1 LSKNPFP
8 FHGLSTKEVTERKKD
23 VPHKVSEQN
32 ELLILLKDTVFE
44 PVFILLIASA
54 GVYLLLGELS
64 EAIFLLSAVILVSA
78 ISFFQTYRSRKA
90 LSLLEV
96 LTATKTKVIRD
107 DEVIEINSEE
117 IVNGDYLISEE
128 GTLLAADGLIV
139 HSNDFAV
146 NESMLTGE
154 SLAVHKN
161 TKKEN
166 NIVYQGTLAISGLA
180 VYEVT
185 ATGAESRAARLAA
198 VAKGIKTE
206 KPPLYKQILSFVKA
220 MTIVGL
226 VCFIIVLAINYYQ
239 TNQFLESLLSALTL
253 AMSILPEEIPVAFT
267 TFMALGAWK
276 LSKTGI
282 LVKGLNTVETLGA
295 STVICIDKTGTITE
309 NRMELS
315 AVFTFKTGETLN
327 EIDLKSKTTLNEVIE
342 FGMWASEP
350 VPFDPMEISL
360 HEFYKNHA
368 SKDER
373 KEYSMIHEYPL
384 GGQPPMMT
392 HLFENKLGD
401 RIIAAKGAA
410 EQIMNVS
417 GLTKDEKEKISKKII
432 ELSSSGYRILGV
444 ARAQF
449 EGNSFPTDQQ
459 DFEFN
464 FIGLLA
470 FYDPPK
476 QNIEKVFNQFY
487 DAGIKVKIIT
497 GDNALT
503 TSTIAKQCGFRNAEK
518 TIDGTDLLDMSDEEL
533 IKVANDYNI
542 FTRMFPEA
550 KLRIIEVLKQNGEV
564 VAMTG
569 DGVNDSLALKSAH
582 IGIAMGKKG
591 SEVARQASSLVLID
605 DDLSH
610 MVEAIAIGRRIYEN
624 LKKAIQYIISIH
636 IPIILIVTVPLL
648 LFWKYTNIFT
658 PVHVIFLELIMG
670 PTCSIIFEN
679 EPIEPDSMNKS
690 PRKLSSSF
698 FSFHELSMSIIQG
711 IIITAFCL
719 GLGYY
724 YMQNDH
730 SIAEVRTIIYST
742 LIFSNSFLTLSNR
755 SFYFSILTTIQ
766 YKNILIPLMLS
777 ISLLVLLLS
786 IYFTPLQNIFQFVPL
801 EAIDLT
807 FCFIA
812 GFASVIWVEI
822 FKLIR
827 RRIAIHIETPI
838 KKNSDTDHAIV

>member
-1 LSKNPFP
+1 MSNNPFP
-8 FHGLSTKEVTERKKD
+8 FKGLSSEEVSARKKD
-23 VPHKVSEQN
+23 DIHKDSEHS
-32 ELLILLKDTVFE
+32 EFLIILKETVLE
-44 PVFILLIASA
+44 PIFILLIASA
-54 GVYLLLGELS
+54 AVYLLLGEFS
-64 EAIFLLSAVILVSA
+64 EAIFLMSAVILVSA

-107 DEVIEINSEE
+107 DEVKEIRSEE
-117 IVNGDYLISEE
+117 IVNGDFLISEE
-128 GTLLAADGLIV
+128 GSLLAADGIIV
-139 HSNDFAV
+139 HCNDFAV
-146 NESMLTGE
+146 NEAMLTGE
-154 SLAVHKN
+154 SLAVSKN
-161 TKKEN
+161 TNKDN
-166 NIVYQGTLAISGLA
+166 NKVFQGTVAVSGLA
-180 VYEVT
+180 VYQVT
-185 ATGAESRAARLAA
+185 ATGAESRAAQLAA
-198 VAKGIKTE
+198 LAKTIKTE
-206 KPPLYKQILSFVKA
+206 KPPLYKQILSFVKS
-220 MTIVGL
+220 MTLVGL
-226 VCFIIVLAINYYQ
+226 VCFLLVLGINFYQ

-309 NRMELS
+309 NRMELT
-315 AVFTFKTGETLN
+315 AVYIYKTDEILTDKDLSEQKSLN
-327 EIDLKSKTTLNEVIE
+327 EAAE

-350 VPFDPMEISL
+350 VPFDPMEIAL
-360 HEFYKNHA
+360 HEFYKEHV
-368 SKDER
+368 KTDER
-373 KEYSMIHEYPL
+373 PKYKMIHEYPL

-392 HLFENKLGD
+392 HLFENKDGN
-401 RIIAAKGAA
+401 RIIAAKGAP
-410 EQIMNVS
+410 EQIMEIS
-417 GLTKDEKEKISKKII
+417 GLKKAEKEKIKKKTE
-432 ELSSSGYRILGV
+432 ELALKGYRILGV
-444 ARAQF
+444 ARTQF
-449 EGNSFPTDQQ
+449 EGDSFPENQQ
-459 DFEFN
+459 DFEFT

-476 QNIEKVFNQFY
+476 HNIENVFKQFY
-487 DAGIKVKIIT
+487 NAGILVKIIT

-503 TSTIAKQCGFRNAEK
+503 TSTIAKQCGFRDAENTLEGK
-518 TIDGTDLLDMSDEEL
+518 DLINMSDEEVL
-533 IKVANDYNI
+533 KAADTCNI

-550 KLRIIEVLKQNGEV
+550 KLRIIDALKQKGHV

-591 SEVARQASSLVLID
+591 SEVARQASSLILVD

-679 EPIEPDSMNKS
+679 EPIEPDSMNKA
-690 PRKLSSSF
+690 PRKLSTSF
-698 FSFHELSMSIIQG
+698 FSFNELSMSIIQG
-711 IIITAFCL
+711 LVITGACL

-724 YMQNDH
+724 YMENDH
-730 SIAEVRTIIYST
+730 TITEVRTIIYST
-742 LIFSNSFLTLSNR
+742 LILSNIFLTLSNR
-755 SFYFSILTTIQ
+755 SFYYSVLTTIQ
-766 YKNILIPLMLS
+766 YKNILIPLILS
-777 ISLLVLLLS
+777 VSLIILLLS
-786 IYFTPLQNIFQFVPL
+786 IYFTTFQNIFQFVPL
-801 EAIDLT
+801 QAFDFSYCLLAAFAGVMWIEIVK
-807 FCFIA
+807 FI
-812 GFASVIWVEI
+812 
-822 FKLIR
+822 KR
-827 RRIAIHIETPI
+827 RMQVQA
-838 KKNSDTDHAIV
+838 V

>member
-1 LSKNPFP
+1 MSNNPFP
-8 FHGLSTKEVTERKKD
+8 FKGLSSEEVSARKKD
-23 VPHKVSEQN
+23 DLHKDPEQSEFFI
-32 ELLILLKDTVFE
+32 ILKETVLE
-44 PVFILLIASA
+44 PIFILLIASA
-54 GVYLLLGELS
+54 GVYLLLGEFS
-64 EAIFLLSAVILVSA
+64 EAIFLMSAVILVSA

-107 DEVIEINSEE
+107 GEVKEIRSEE
-117 IVNGDYLISEE
+117 IVNGDFLVSEE
-128 GTLLAADGLIV
+128 GSLLAADGIIV
-139 HSNDFAV
+139 HCNDFAV
-146 NESMLTGE
+146 NEAMLTGE
-154 SLAVHKN
+154 SLAVSKN
-161 TKKEN
+161 TNKDN
-166 NIVYQGTLAISGLA
+166 NVVFQGTLAVSGLA

-185 ATGAESRAARLAA
+185 ATGAESRAAQLAA
-198 VAKGIKTE
+198 LAKNIKTE
-206 KPPLYKQILSFVKA
+206 KPPLYKQILSFVKS
-220 MTIVGL
+220 MTLVGL
-226 VCFIIVLAINYYQ
+226 VCFLLVLGINFYQ

-309 NRMELS
+309 NRMELT
-315 AVFTFKTGETLN
+315 AVYIYKTDEILTDKELSEQKSLN
-327 EIDLKSKTTLNEVIE
+327 EAAE

-350 VPFDPMEISL
+350 VPFDPMEIAL
-360 HEFYKNHA
+360 HEFYKEHV
-368 SKDER
+368 KTDER
-373 KEYSMIHEYPL
+373 PKYKMIHEYPL

-392 HLFENKLGD
+392 HLFENKQGN
-401 RIIAAKGAA
+401 RIIAAKGAP
-410 EQIMNVS
+410 EQIMEVS
-417 GLTKDEKEKISKKII
+417 GLKKAEKGKITEKIK
-432 ELSSSGYRILGV
+432 ELALKGYRILGV

-449 EGNSFPTDQQ
+449 EGDSFPENQQ
-459 DFEFN
+459 DFEFT

-476 QNIEKVFNQFY
+476 PNIENVFKQFY
-487 DAGIKVKIIT
+487 NAGISVKIIT

-503 TSTIAKQCGFRNAEK
+503 TSTIAKQCGFRDAENTLEGK
-518 TIDGTDLLDMSDEEL
+518 DLINMSDKEIL
-533 IKVANDYNI
+533 NAADNCNI

-550 KLRIIEVLKQNGEV
+550 KLRIIDALKQNGHV

-591 SEVARQASSLVLID
+591 SEVARQASSLILVD

-679 EPIEPDSMNKS
+679 EPIEPNSMKKA
-690 PRKLSSSF
+690 PRKLSTNF
-698 FSFHELSMSIIQG
+698 FSFNELSMSIIQG
-711 IIITAFCL
+711 IVITGVCL

-724 YMQNDH
+724 YMENEH
-730 SIAEVRTIIYST
+730 TITEVRTIIYST
-742 LIFSNSFLTLSNR
+742 LILSNIFLTLSNR
-755 SFYFSILTTIQ
+755 SFYYSVLTTIQ
-766 YKNILIPLMLS
+766 YKNILIPLILS
-777 ISLLVLLLS
+777 ASLIILLLS
-786 IYFTPLQNIFQFVPL
+786 IYFTPFQNIFQFVPL
-801 EAIDLT
+801 EAIDLSYCLIAA
-807 FCFIA
+807 FAGVMWIEIVKFI
-812 GFASVIWVEI
+812 
-822 FKLIR
+822 KR
-827 RRIAIHIETPI
+827 RM
-838 KKNSDTDHAIV
+838 

>member
-1 LSKNPFP
+1 LSSNPFP
-8 FHGLSTKEVTERKKD
+8 FKGLSSEEVNVRKKED
-23 VPHKVSEQN
+23 VLKDSEQS
-32 ELLILLKDTVFE
+32 EFFIILKETVLE
-44 PVFILLIASA
+44 PIFILLIASA
-54 GVYLLLGELS
+54 AVYLLLGEFS
-64 EAIFLLSAVILVSA
+64 EAIFLMSAVILVSA

-107 DEVIEINSEE
+107 DEVKEIRSEE
-117 IVNGDYLISEE
+117 IVNGDFLVSEE
-128 GTLLAADGLIV
+128 GSLLAADGIIV
-139 HSNDFAV
+139 HCNDFAV
-146 NESMLTGE
+146 NEAILTGE
-154 SLAVHKN
+154 SLAVSKDTN
-161 TKKEN
+161 KAN
-166 NIVYQGTLAISGLA
+166 NIVFQGTVAVSGLA

-185 ATGAESRAARLAA
+185 ATGAESRAAQLAA
-198 VAKGIKTE
+198 LAKNIKAE
-206 KPPLYKQILSFVKA
+206 KPPLYKQILSFVKS
-220 MTIVGL
+220 MTLVGL
-226 VCFIIVLAINYYQ
+226 VCFLLVLGFNFYQ

-309 NRMELS
+309 NRMKLTAVYIYKTDEILTDKDLS
-315 AVFTFKTGETLN
+315 EQKSLN
-327 EIDLKSKTTLNEVIE
+327 EAAE

-350 VPFDPMEISL
+350 VPFDPMEIAL
-360 HEFYKNHA
+360 LEFYKKHV
-368 SKDER
+368 KTDER
-373 KEYSMIHEYPL
+373 SGYKMIHEYPL

-392 HLFENKLGD
+392 HLFENKHGN
-401 RIIAAKGAA
+401 RIIAAKGAP
-410 EQIMNVS
+410 EQIMEVS
-417 GLTKDEKEKISKKII
+417 GLKEAEKEKIKEKIE
-432 ELSSSGYRILGV
+432 ELALKGYRILGV
-444 ARAQF
+444 ARAKF
-449 EGNSFPTDQQ
+449 EGDSFPENQQ
-459 DFEFN
+459 DFEFT

-476 QNIEKVFNQFY
+476 HNIENVFKQFY
-487 DAGIKVKIIT
+487 NAGISVKIIT

-503 TSTIAKQCGFRNAEK
+503 TSTIAKQCGFRDAERTLEGK
-518 TIDGTDLLDMSDEEL
+518 DLINMSDEEVL
-533 IKVANDYNI
+533 NAADRCNI

-550 KLRIIEVLKQNGEV
+550 KLRIIDALKQKGHV

-591 SEVARQASSLVLID
+591 SEVARQASSLILVD

-679 EPIEPDSMNKS
+679 EPIEPNSMKKA
-690 PRKLSSSF
+690 PRKLSTSF
-698 FSFHELSMSIIQG
+698 FSFTELSMSIIQG
-711 IIITAFCL
+711 IVITGVCL

-724 YMQNDH
+724 YMEKDH
-730 SIAEVRTIIYST
+730 TITEVRTIIYST
-742 LIFSNSFLTLSNR
+742 LILSNIFLTLSNR
-755 SFYFSILTTIQ
+755 SFYYSVLTTIQ
-766 YKNILIPLMLS
+766 YKNILIPLILS
-777 ISLLVLLLS
+777 ASLIILLLS
-786 IYFTPLQNIFQFVPL
+786 IYFTPFQNIFQFVPL
-801 EAIDLT
+801 EAIDLIYCLIAA
-807 FCFIA
+807 FSGVMWIEIVKFI
-812 GFASVIWVEI
+812 
-822 FKLIR
+822 KR
-827 RRIAIHIETPI
+827 RM
-838 KKNSDTDHAIV
+838 

>member
-1 LSKNPFP
+1 LSNNPFP
-8 FHGLSTKEVTERKKD
+8 FKGLSSEEVNARKKD
-23 VPHKVSEQN
+23 DIHKDSEQS
-32 ELLILLKDTVFE
+32 EFFIILKETVLE
-44 PVFILLIASA
+44 PIFILLIASA
-54 GVYLLLGELS
+54 GVYLLLGEFS
-64 EAIFLLSAVILVSA
+64 EAIFLMSAVILVSA

-96 LTATKTKVIRD
+96 LTATKTKVIRN
-107 DEVIEINSEE
+107 DEVIEIRSEE
-117 IVNGDYLISEE
+117 IVNGDFLVSEE
-128 GTLLAADGLIV
+128 GSLLAADGTIV
-139 HSNDFAV
+139 HCNDFAV
-146 NESMLTGE
+146 NEAMLTGE
-154 SLAVHKN
+154 SLAVSKN
-161 TKKEN
+161 TNKDTN
-166 NIVYQGTLAISGLA
+166 LVFQGTLAVSGLA

-185 ATGAESRAARLAA
+185 ATGAESRAAQLAA
-198 VAKGIKTE
+198 IAKNIKTE
-206 KPPLYKQILSFVKA
+206 KPPLYKQILSFVKS
-220 MTIVGL
+220 MTLVGL
-226 VCFIIVLAINYYQ
+226 LCFLLVLGINFYQ

-309 NRMELS
+309 NRMELT
-315 AVFTFKTGETLN
+315 AVYIFKTDEILTEKELSKQKSLN
-327 EIDLKSKTTLNEVIE
+327 EAAE

-350 VPFDPMEISL
+350 VPFDPMEIAL
-360 HEFYKNHA
+360 HDFYKEHV
-368 SKDER
+368 KTDER
-373 KEYSMIHEYPL
+373 PGYKMIHEYPL

-392 HLFENKLGD
+392 HLFENKQGN
-401 RIIAAKGAA
+401 RIIAAKGAP
-410 EQIMNVS
+410 EQIMEVS
-417 GLTKDEKEKISKKII
+417 GLKKAEKGKITEKIK
-432 ELSSSGYRILGV
+432 ELALKGYRILGV

-449 EGNSFPTDQQ
+449 EGNSFPENQQ
-459 DFEFN
+459 DFEFT

-476 QNIEKVFNQFY
+476 HNMENVFKQFY
-487 DAGIKVKIIT
+487 NAGISVKIIT

-503 TSTIAKQCGFRNAEK
+503 TSTIAKQCGFRDAENTLEGK
-518 TIDGTDLLDMSDEEL
+518 DLINMSDEEVL
-533 IKVANDYNI
+533 KAAETCNI

-550 KLRIIEVLKQNGEV
+550 KLKIIDALKQKGHV

-591 SEVARQASSLVLID
+591 SEVARQASSLILID

-679 EPIEPDSMNKS
+679 EPIEPDSMNKA
-690 PRKLSSSF
+690 PRKLSTSF
-698 FSFHELSMSIIQG
+698 FSFNELSMSIIQG
-711 IIITAFCL
+711 LVITGVCL

-724 YMQNDH
+724 YMENEH
-730 SIAEVRTIIYST
+730 TIAEVRTIIYST
-742 LIFSNSFLTLSNR
+742 LILSNIFLTLSNR
-755 SFYFSILTTIQ
+755 SFYYSVLTTIQ
-766 YKNILIPLMLS
+766 YKNILIPLILS
-777 ISLLVLLLS
+777 ASLIILLLS
-786 IYFTPLQNIFQFVPL
+786 IYFTPFQNIFQFVPL
-801 EAIDLT
+801 QAIDLSYCLIAA
-807 FCFIA
+807 FAGVMWIEIVKFI
-812 GFASVIWVEI
+812 
-822 FKLIR
+822 KR
-827 RRIAIHIETPI
+827 RM
-838 KKNSDTDHAIV
+838 

>member
-1 LSKNPFP
+1 LSNNPFP
-8 FHGLSTKEVTERKKD
+8 FKGLSSEEVSLRKKD
-23 VPHKVSEQN
+23 AIRKDSEQS
-32 ELLILLKDTVFE
+32 EFFIILKETVLE
-44 PVFILLIASA
+44 PIFILLIASA
-54 GVYLLLGELS
+54 VVYLLLGEFS
-64 EAIFLLSAVILVSA
+64 EAIFLMSAVILVST

-107 DEVIEINSEE
+107 GEVKEIRSEE
-117 IVNGDYLISEE
+117 IVNGDFLVSEE
-128 GTLLAADGLIV
+128 GSLLAADGIIV
-139 HSNDFAV
+139 HCNDFAV
-146 NESMLTGE
+146 NEAMLTGE
-154 SLAVHKN
+154 SLAVSKN
-161 TKKEN
+161 TNKDN
-166 NIVYQGTLAISGLA
+166 NVVFQGTLAVSGLA

-185 ATGAESRAARLAA
+185 ATGAESRAAQLAA
-198 VAKGIKTE
+198 LAKNIKTE
-206 KPPLYKQILSFVKA
+206 KPPLYKQILSFVKS
-220 MTIVGL
+220 MTLVGL
-226 VCFIIVLAINYYQ
+226 VCFLLVLGINYYQ

-309 NRMELS
+309 NRMELT
-315 AVFTFKTGETLN
+315 AVYIYSTDEILTDKELSEQESLN
-327 EIDLKSKTTLNEVIE
+327 EAAE

-350 VPFDPMEISL
+350 VPFDPMEIAL
-360 HEFYKNHA
+360 HEFYQDHA
-368 SKDER
+368 KTDER
-373 KEYSMIHEYPL
+373 PGYRMIHEYPL

-392 HLFENKLGD
+392 HLFENKQGN
-401 RIIAAKGAA
+401 RIIAAKGAP
-410 EQIMNVS
+410 EQVMEVS
-417 GLTKDEKEKISKKII
+417 GLKEAEKSKITGKIK
-432 ELSSSGYRILGV
+432 ELALKGYRILGV
-444 ARAQF
+444 AKTRF
-449 EGNSFPTDQQ
+449 EGDSFPENQE
-459 DFEFN
+459 DFDFT

-476 QNIEKVFNQFY
+476 HNIENVFNQFY
-487 DAGIKVKIIT
+487 DAGVSVKIIS

-503 TSTIAKQCGFRNAEK
+503 TSTIAKQCGFRDAEN
-518 TIDGTDLLDMSDEEL
+518 TLDGKDLVNMSDKDIL
-533 IKVANDYNI
+533 KAADNCNI

-550 KLRIIEVLKQNGEV
+550 KLRIIDALKQNGNV

-569 DGVNDSLALKSAH
+569 DGVNDSLALKAAH

-591 SEVARQASSLVLID
+591 SEVARQASSLILVD

-679 EPIEPDSMNKS
+679 EPIEPNSMKKA
-690 PRKLSSSF
+690 PRKLSTSF
-698 FSFHELSMSIIQG
+698 FSFNELFMSIIQG
-711 IIITAFCL
+711 IVITGVCL

-724 YMQNDH
+724 YMENEH
-730 SIAEVRTIIYST
+730 TIAEVRTIIYST
-742 LIFSNSFLTLSNR
+742 LILSNVFLTLANR
-755 SFYFSILTTIQ
+755 SFHYSVLTTIQ
-766 YKNILIPLMLS
+766 YKNMLIPLILS
-777 ISLLVLLLS
+777 ASLIILLLS
-786 IYFTPLQNIFQFVPL
+786 IYFSPFQKIFQFVRL
-801 EAIDLT
+801 EAIDLSYCLIAA
-807 FCFIA
+807 FAGVMWIEIVKFI
-812 GFASVIWVEI
+812 
-822 FKLIR
+822 KR
-827 RRIAIHIETPI
+827 R
-838 KKNSDTDHAIV
+838 N

>member
-8 FHGLSTKEVTERKKD
+8 FHGLSTKEVSERKKD
-23 VPHKVSEQN
+23 TSQKVSKQS
-32 ELLILLKDTVFE
+32 ELVVILKETVFE
-44 PVFILLIASA
+44 PVFILLIVSA
-54 GVYLLLGELS
+54 AVYLLLGELA
-64 EAIFLLSAVILVSA
+64 EALFLMSAVLLVSA
-78 ISFFQTYRSRKA
+78 ISFFQTYRSRRA

-96 LTATKTKVIRD
+96 MTATKTKVIRD
-107 DEVIEINSEE
+107 GEVREIKSEE
-117 IVNGDYLISEE
+117 IVIGDFLVSEE
-128 GTLLAADGLIV
+128 GSLLAADGIIV

-146 NESMLTGE
+146 NEAMLTGE
-154 SLAVHKN
+154 SLSVYKN
-161 TKKEN
+161 TDKEN
-166 NIVYQGTLAISGLA
+166 NIVYQGTLTVSGLA
-180 VYEVT
+180 VYEVI
-185 ATGAESRAARLAA
+185 ATGTESRAAQLSALA
-198 VAKGIKTE
+198 KNIKTE
-206 KPPLYKQILSFVKA
+206 KAPLYKQILSFVKA

-226 VCFIIVLAINYYQ
+226 VCFLIVLAINYYQ

-315 AVFTFKTGETLN
+315 AVYTYKTGETSTQS
-327 EIDLKSKTTLNEVIE
+327 DLIAQTRLNEVVE

-350 VPFDPMEISL
+350 VPFDPMEVAL
-360 HEFYKNHA
+360 HEFYKKHV

-373 KEYSMIHEYPL
+373 QEYLMIHEYPL

-392 HLFENKLGD
+392 HLFENKQGN

-410 EQIMNVS
+410 EQIINVS
-417 GLTKDEKEKISKKII
+417 GLKIDEKEKITKKII
-432 ELSSSGYRILGV
+432 ELASSGYRILGV

-449 EGNSFPTDQQ
+449 EGNSFPSNQQ
-459 DFEFN
+459 DFEFT

-476 QNIEKVFNQFY
+476 PNIENVFKQFY
-487 DAGIKVKIIT
+487 EAGIAVKIIT

-518 TIDGTDLLDMSDEEL
+518 TLDGKDLINMSDKDL
-533 IKVANDYNI
+533 NKAANDYNI

-550 KLRIIEVLKQNGEV
+550 KLRIIEALKQNGEV

-636 IPIILIVTVPLL
+636 IPIILIVTIPLL
-648 LFWKYTNIFT
+648 LSWKYTNIFT

-690 PRKLSSSF
+690 PRKLSTSF
-698 FSFHELSMSIIQG
+698 FSFDELSMSIIQG
-711 IIITAFCL
+711 IVITGFCL

-724 YMQNDH
+724 YMENEH
-730 SIAEVRTIIYST
+730 AIAEVRTIIYTT
-742 LIFSNSFLTLSNR
+742 LILSNIFLTLSNR
-755 SFYFSILTTIQ
+755 SFYYSVLTTIQ
-766 YKNILIPLMLS
+766 YKNMLIPLILS
-777 ISLLVLLLS
+777 ISFIVLLLS
-786 IYFTPLQNIFQFVPL
+786 IYFTPFQNIFQFVPL
-801 EAIDLT
+801 KAIDLT
-807 FCFIA
+807 FCLIA
-812 GFASVIWVEI
+812 GFAGVMWVEI
-822 FKLIR
+822 VKLIK
-827 RRIAIHIETPI
+827 RRIAIQI
-838 KKNSDTDHAIV
+838 K

>member
-1 LSKNPFP
+1 MSNNPFP
-8 FHGLSTKEVTERKKD
+8 FKGLSSEEVNRRKKD
-23 VPHKVSEQN
+23 PSHEITEQSEF
-32 ELLILLKDTVFE
+32 LIILKETVLE

-54 GVYLLLGELS
+54 AVYLLLGEFS
-64 EAIFLLSAVILVSA
+64 EAIFLMSAVILVSA

-107 DEVIEINSEE
+107 GEVKEINSEE
-117 IVNGDYLISEE
+117 IVNGDFLVSEE
-128 GTLLAADGLIV
+128 GSLLAADGKIV

-146 NESMLTGE
+146 NEAMLTGE
-154 SLAVHKN
+154 SLAVSKN
-161 TKKEN
+161 TNTDN
-166 NIVYQGTLAISGLA
+166 NVVFQGTLAVSGLA

-185 ATGAESRAARLAA
+185 ATGADSRAAQLAA
-198 VAKGIKTE
+198 LAKNIKTE
-206 KPPLYKQILSFVKA
+206 KPPLYKQILSFVKV
-220 MTIVGL
+220 MTLVGL
-226 VCFIIVLAINYYQ
+226 ICFILVLAINFYL

-276 LSKTGI
+276 LSKIGI
-282 LVKGLNTVETLGA
+282 LVKGINTVETLGA

-309 NRMELS
+309 NRMELT
-315 AVFTFKTGETLN
+315 AVYIYKTDETLTDKN
-327 EIDLKSKTTLNEVIE
+327 LNEQNFLNEAAE

-350 VPFDPMEISL
+350 VPFDPMEIAL
-360 HEFYKNHA
+360 HEFYKEHV
-368 SKDER
+368 KTDER
-373 KEYSMIHEYPL
+373 PGYKMIHEYPL

-392 HLFENKLGD
+392 HLFENKQGN
-401 RIIAAKGAA
+401 RIIAAKGAP
-410 EQIMNVS
+410 EQIMEVS
-417 GLTKDEKEKISKKII
+417 GLKKAEKEKITEKIRD
-432 ELSSSGYRILGV
+432 LALKGYRILGV
-444 ARAQF
+444 ARTQF
-449 EGNSFPTDQQ
+449 EGSSFPENQQ
-459 DFEFN
+459 DFEFT

-476 QNIEKVFNQFY
+476 HNIENVFKQFY
-487 DAGIKVKIIT
+487 NAGISVKIIT
-497 GDNALT
+497 GDNTLT
-503 TSTIAKQCGFRNAEK
+503 TSTIAKQCGFRDAENTLEGK
-518 TIDGTDLLDMSDEEL
+518 DL
-533 IKVANDYNI
+533 IKMSEDEVLKAADSCNI

-550 KLRIIEVLKQNGEV
+550 KLRIIEALKQKGHV

-591 SEVARQASSLVLID
+591 SEVARQASSLILID

-679 EPIEPDSMNKS
+679 EPIEPDSMNKA
-690 PRKLSSSF
+690 PRKLSTSF
-698 FSFHELSMSIIQG
+698 FSFNELSMSIIQG
-711 IIITAFCL
+711 IVITAVCL

-724 YMQNDH
+724 YMENEH
-730 SIAEVRTIIYST
+730 TIAEVRTIIYST
-742 LIFSNSFLTLSNR
+742 LILSNIFLTLSNR
-755 SFYFSILTTIQ
+755 SFYYSVLTTIQ
-766 YKNILIPLMLS
+766 YKNILIPLILS
-777 ISLLVLLLS
+777 ASLIILLLS
-786 IYFTPLQNIFQFVPL
+786 IYFTPFQNIFQFVPL
-801 EAIDLT
+801 KAVDLSYCLIAA
-807 FCFIA
+807 FAGVMWIEIIKFI
-812 GFASVIWVEI
+812 
-822 FKLIR
+822 KR
-827 RRIAIHIETPI
+827 R
-838 KKNSDTDHAIV
+838 V

>member
-1 LSKNPFP
+1 MSNNPFP
-8 FHGLSTKEVTERKKD
+8 FKGLSSEEVSSRKKD
-23 VPHKVSEQN
+23 DIHKDSEQS
-32 ELLILLKDTVFE
+32 EFFIILKETVLE

-54 GVYLLLGELS
+54 AVYLLLGEFS
-64 EAIFLLSAVILVSA
+64 EAIFLMSAVILVSA

-107 DEVIEINSEE
+107 NEVKEISSEE
-117 IVNGDYLISEE
+117 IVNGDFLVSEE
-128 GTLLAADGLIV
+128 GSLLAADGIIV
-139 HSNDFAV
+139 HCNDFAV
-146 NESMLTGE
+146 NEAMLTGE
-154 SLAVHKN
+154 SLAVSKN
-161 TKKEN
+161 TNKDN
-166 NIVYQGTLAISGLA
+166 NIVFQGTLAVSGLA

-185 ATGAESRAARLAA
+185 ATGAESRAAQLAA
-198 VAKGIKTE
+198 LAKNIKTE
-206 KPPLYKQILSFVKA
+206 KPPLYKQILSFVKS
-220 MTIVGL
+220 MTLVGL
-226 VCFIIVLAINYYQ
+226 VCFLLVLGINFYQ

-309 NRMELS
+309 NRMELT
-315 AVFTFKTGETLN
+315 AVYIYKTDEILTDKDLSEQKSLN
-327 EIDLKSKTTLNEVIE
+327 EAAE

-350 VPFDPMEISL
+350 VPFDPMEIAL
-360 HEFYKNHA
+360 HEFYKKHV
-368 SKDER
+368 KTDER
-373 KEYSMIHEYPL
+373 PGYKMIHEYPL

-392 HLFENKLGD
+392 HLFENKQGN
-401 RIIAAKGAA
+401 RIIAAKGAP
-410 EQIMNVS
+410 EQIMEVS
-417 GLTKDEKEKISKKII
+417 GLKAAEKEKIAKKIE
-432 ELSSSGYRILGV
+432 ELALKGYRILGV
-444 ARAQF
+444 ARTQF
-449 EGNSFPTDQQ
+449 EGDSFPENQQ
-459 DFEFN
+459 DFEFT

-476 QNIEKVFNQFY
+476 HNIENVFKQFY
-487 DAGIKVKIIT
+487 NAGISVKIIT

-503 TSTIAKQCGFRNAEK
+503 TSTIAKQCGFRDAENTLEGK
-518 TIDGTDLLDMSDEEL
+518 DLINMSDEEVL
-533 IKVANDYNI
+533 KAAETCNI

-550 KLRIIEVLKQNGEV
+550 KLRIIDALKQKGHV

-591 SEVARQASSLVLID
+591 SEVARQASSLILID

-610 MVEAIAIGRRIYEN
+610 MVQAIAIGRRIYEN

-679 EPIEPDSMNKS
+679 EPIEPDSMNKA
-690 PRKLSSSF
+690 PRKLSTSF
-698 FSFHELSMSIIQG
+698 FSFNELSMSIIQG
-711 IIITAFCL
+711 LVITGVCL

-724 YMQNDH
+724 YMENEH
-730 SIAEVRTIIYST
+730 TIAEVRTIIYST
-742 LIFSNSFLTLSNR
+742 LILSNIFLTLSNR
-755 SFYFSILTTIQ
+755 SFYYSVLTTIQ
-766 YKNILIPLMLS
+766 YKNILIPLILS
-777 ISLLVLLLS
+777 ASLIILLLS
-786 IYFTPLQNIFQFVPL
+786 IYFTPFQNIFQFVPL
-801 EAIDLT
+801 QAIDLSYCLIAA
-807 FCFIA
+807 FAGVMWIEIVKFI
-812 GFASVIWVEI
+812 
-822 FKLIR
+822 KR
-827 RRIAIHIETPI
+827 RM
-838 KKNSDTDHAIV
+838 

>member
-1 LSKNPFP
+1 MSNNPFP
-8 FHGLSTKEVTERKKD
+8 FKGLSSEEVSARKKD
-23 VPHKVSEQN
+23 DIHKDSEHS
-32 ELLILLKDTVFE
+32 EFLIILKETVLE
-44 PVFILLIASA
+44 PIFILLIASA
-54 GVYLLLGELS
+54 AVYLLLGEFS
-64 EAIFLLSAVILVSA
+64 EAIFLMSAVILVSA

-107 DEVIEINSEE
+107 DEVKEIRSEE
-117 IVNGDYLISEE
+117 IVNGDFLISEE
-128 GTLLAADGLIV
+128 GSLLAADGIIV
-139 HSNDFAV
+139 HCNDFAV
-146 NESMLTGE
+146 NEAMLTGE
-154 SLAVHKN
+154 SLAVSKN
-161 TKKEN
+161 TNKDN
-166 NIVYQGTLAISGLA
+166 NKVFQGTVAVSGLA
-180 VYEVT
+180 VYQVT
-185 ATGAESRAARLAA
+185 ATGAESRAAQLAA
-198 VAKGIKTE
+198 LAKTIKTE
-206 KPPLYKQILSFVKA
+206 KPPLYKQILSFVKS
-220 MTIVGL
+220 MTLVGL
-226 VCFIIVLAINYYQ
+226 VCFLLVLGINFYQ

-309 NRMELS
+309 NRMELT
-315 AVFTFKTGETLN
+315 AVYIYKTDEILTDKDLSEQKSLN
-327 EIDLKSKTTLNEVIE
+327 EAAE

-350 VPFDPMEISL
+350 VPFDPMEIAL
-360 HEFYKNHA
+360 HEFYKEHV
-368 SKDER
+368 KTDER
-373 KEYSMIHEYPL
+373 PKYKMIHEYPL

-392 HLFENKLGD
+392 HLFENKDGN
-401 RIIAAKGAA
+401 RIIAAKGAP
-410 EQIMNVS
+410 EQIMEIS
-417 GLTKDEKEKISKKII
+417 GLKKAEKEKIKKKTE
-432 ELSSSGYRILGV
+432 ELALKGYRILGV
-444 ARAQF
+444 ARTQF
-449 EGNSFPTDQQ
+449 EGDSFPENQQ
-459 DFEFN
+459 DFEFT

-476 QNIEKVFNQFY
+476 HNIENVFKQFY
-487 DAGIKVKIIT
+487 NAGILVKIIT

-503 TSTIAKQCGFRNAEK
+503 TSTIAKQCGFRDAENTLEGK
-518 TIDGTDLLDMSDEEL
+518 DLINMSDEEVL
-533 IKVANDYNI
+533 KAADTCNI

-550 KLRIIEVLKQNGEV
+550 KLRIIDALKQKGHV

-591 SEVARQASSLVLID
+591 SEVARQASSLILVD

-679 EPIEPDSMNKS
+679 EPIEPDSMNKA
-690 PRKLSSSF
+690 PRKLSTSF
-698 FSFHELSMSIIQG
+698 FSFNELSMSIIQG
-711 IIITAFCL
+711 LVITGACL

-724 YMQNDH
+724 YMENDH
-730 SIAEVRTIIYST
+730 TITEVRTIIYST
-742 LIFSNSFLTLSNR
+742 LILSNIFLTLSNR
-755 SFYFSILTTIQ
+755 SFYYSVLTTIQ
-766 YKNILIPLMLS
+766 YKNILIPLILS
-777 ISLLVLLLS
+777 VSLIILLLS
-786 IYFTPLQNIFQFVPL
+786 IYFTTFQNIFQFVPL
-801 EAIDLT
+801 QAIDFSYCLLAA
-807 FCFIA
+807 FAGVMWIEIVKFI
-812 GFASVIWVEI
+812 
-822 FKLIR
+822 KR
-827 RRIAIHIETPI
+827 RMQVQA
-838 KKNSDTDHAIV
+838 V

>member
-1 LSKNPFP
+1 SFYELNISCPNTFGGEPFTTP
-8 FHGLSTKEVTERKKD
+8 EKLHR
-23 VPHKVSEQN
+23 
-32 ELLILLKDTVFE
+32 LLKKLDK
-44 PVFILLIASA
+44 L
-54 GVYLLLGELS
+54 ELS
-64 EAIFLLSAVILVSA
+64 RPVYAKMPIDLSDKEI
-78 ISFFQTYRSRKA
+78 

-107 DEVIEINSEE
+107 GEVKEIRSEE
-117 IVNGDYLISEE
+117 IVNGDFLVSEE
-128 GTLLAADGLIV
+128 GSLLAADGIIV
-139 HSNDFAV
+139 HCNDFAV
-146 NESMLTGE
+146 NEAMLTGE
-154 SLAVHKN
+154 SLAVSKN
-161 TKKEN
+161 TNKDN
-166 NIVYQGTLAISGLA
+166 NVVFQGTLAVSGLA

-185 ATGAESRAARLAA
+185 ATGAESRAAQLAA
-198 VAKGIKTE
+198 LAKNIKTE

-220 MTIVGL
+220 MTLVGL
-226 VCFIIVLAINYYQ
+226 ICFILVLGINYYQ

-309 NRMELS
+309 NRMELT
-315 AVFTFKTGETLN
+315 AVYIYKTDEILTDKDLSEQKSMN
-327 EIDLKSKTTLNEVIE
+327 EAAE

-350 VPFDPMEISL
+350 VPFDPMEIAL
-360 HEFYKNHA
+360 HEFYKEHVKTDKR
-368 SKDER
+368 SGYK
-373 KEYSMIHEYPL
+373 MIHEYPL

-392 HLFENKLGD
+392 HLFQNKQGN
-401 RIIAAKGAA
+401 RIIAAKGAP
-410 EQIMNVS
+410 EQIMEVS
-417 GLTKDEKEKISKKII
+417 GLKEAEKEKITERIK
-432 ELSSSGYRILGV
+432 ELALKGYRILGV
-444 ARAQF
+444 ARTQF
-449 EGNSFPTDQQ
+449 EGDSFPENQQ
-459 DFEFN
+459 DFKFT

-476 QNIEKVFNQFY
+476 HNIENVFLQFY
-487 DAGIKVKIIT
+487 NAGISVKIIT

-503 TSTIAKQCGFRNAEK
+503 TSTIAKQCGFRDAENTLEGK
-518 TIDGTDLLDMSDEEL
+518 DLINMSDKEVL
-533 IKVANDYNI
+533 KAADTCNI

-550 KLRIIEVLKQNGEV
+550 KLRIIDALKQKGHV

-591 SEVARQASSLVLID
+591 SEVARQASSLILID

-679 EPIEPDSMNKS
+679 EPIEPDSMNKA
-690 PRKLSSSF
+690 PRKLSTSF
-698 FSFHELSMSIIQG
+698 FSFNELSMSIMQG
-711 IIITAFCL
+711 LVITGVCL

-724 YMQNDH
+724 YMENEH
-730 SIAEVRTIIYST
+730 TIAEVRTIIYST
-742 LIFSNSFLTLSNR
+742 LILSNIFLTLSNR
-755 SFYFSILTTIQ
+755 SFYYSVLTTIQ
-766 YKNILIPLMLS
+766 YKNILIPLILS
-777 ISLLVLLLS
+777 ASLIILLLS
-786 IYFTPLQNIFQFVPL
+786 IYFTPFQKIFQFVPL
-801 EAIDLT
+801 QAIDLSY
-807 FCFIA
+807 CLIA
-812 GFASVIWVEI
+812 A
-822 FKLIR
+822 
-827 RRIAIHIETPI
+827 
-838 KKNSDTDHAIV
+838 

>member
-8 FHGLSTKEVTERKKD
+8 FHGLSTKEVSERKRD
-23 VPHKVSEQN
+23 TSHKVSKQS
-32 ELLILLKDTVFE
+32 ELLIILKETVLE
-44 PVFILLIASA
+44 PIFILLIVSA
-54 GVYLLLGELS
+54 VVYLLLGELA
-64 EAIFLLSAVILVSA
+64 EAIFLMSAVLLVSA
-78 ISFFQTYRSRKA
+78 ISFFQTYRSRRA

-107 DEVIEINSEE
+107 GEVREIKSEE
-117 IVNGDYLISEE
+117 IVKGDFLVSEE
-128 GTLLAADGLIV
+128 GSLLAADGIIV

-146 NESMLTGE
+146 NEAMLTGE
-154 SLAVHKN
+154 SLSVYKN
-161 TKKEN
+161 TDKEN
-166 NIVYQGTLAISGLA
+166 NKVYQGTLTVSGLA

-185 ATGAESRAARLAA
+185 AAGTESR
-198 VAKGIKTE
+198 VAKLAVLAKNIKTE

-226 VCFIIVLAINYYQ
+226 VCFLIVLAINYYQ

-315 AVFTFKTGETLN
+315 AVFSYKTGETFT
-327 EIDLKSKTTLNEVIE
+327 ESDLRTQTTLNEVVE

-350 VPFDPMEISL
+350 IPFDPMEIAL
-360 HEFYKNHA
+360 HEFYKKHVT
-368 SKDER
+368 SDER
-373 KEYSMIHEYPL
+373 QEYSMVHEYPL

-392 HLFENKLGD
+392 HLFENKQGN

-417 GLTKDEKEKISKKII
+417 RLKIDEKEKITKKIV
-432 ELSSSGYRILGV
+432 ELASSGYRILGV

-449 EGNSFPTDQQ
+449 NGNSFPSNQQ
-459 DFEFN
+459 DFEFT

-476 QNIEKVFNQFY
+476 PNIENVFKQFY
-487 DAGIKVKIIT
+487 DAGIAVKIIT

-518 TIDGTDLLDMSDEEL
+518 TLDGKDLINLSDKEL
-533 IKVANDYNI
+533 NNAANDCNI

-550 KLRIIEVLKQNGEV
+550 KLRIIEALKQNGEV

-591 SEVARQASSLVLID
+591 SEVAKQASSLILID
-605 DDLSH
+605 DDLVH

-690 PRKLSSSF
+690 PRKLSTSF
-698 FSFHELSMSIIQG
+698 FSFNELFMSIIQG
-711 IIITAFCL
+711 IVITGFCL

-724 YMQNDH
+724 YMENEH
-730 SIAEVRTIIYST
+730 TIAEVRTIIYTT
-742 LIFSNSFLTLSNR
+742 LIFSNIFLTLSNR
-755 SFYFSILTTIQ
+755 SFYYSVLTTIQ
-766 YKNILIPLMLS
+766 YKNVLIPLILS
-777 ISLLVLLLS
+777 VSLIILLLS
-786 IYFTPLQNIFQFVPL
+786 IYFTPFQNIFQFVPL

-807 FCFIA
+807 FCLIA
-812 GFASVIWVEI
+812 AFVGVMWVEI
-822 FKLIR
+822 VKFLK
-827 RRIAIHIETPI
+827 RRIAIQIE
-838 KKNSDTDHAIV
+838 